1 MIPTEELE
9 RDLLIV
15 ACAISAGIHAALAP
29 AHWAEGVGTGVG
41 FVGAAVA
48 TATLAVALTV
58 RPTAT
63 APLVGAVL
71 VLCGLVASYA
81 LAVTTGVPLLHPER
95 EALDGLALAA
105 KLVEAVGLVAAG
117 RALRRAR
124 PASVPTIHP
133 KGTLT

>member
-1 MIPTEELE
+1 MITPGELE

-29 AHWAEGVGTGVG
+29 AHWAEGAGAGAG

-48 TATLAVALTV
+48 TAALAVALTA

-71 VLCGLVASYA
+71 VLCGLVASYG
-81 LAVTTGVPLLHPER
+81 LAVTTGVPVLHPER
-95 EALDGLALAA
+95 EALDGLALAT
-105 KLVEAVGLVAAG
+105 KLVEAIGLVAAA
-117 RALRRAR
+117 RALRRAH
-124 PASVPTIHP
+124 PVSVPTMYP
-133 KGTLT
+133 KGSLT